1 MRKYGLFDTLTLA
14 KDEAIDNMKNG
25 LIVIDIYG
33 NIVYTNAEASKILKC
48 IRTFEHR
55 DKPIE
60 YLEALAAQ
68 GKPLFISQKL
78 APELEDISGNE
89 NYVYELSL
97 RDITHDE
104 ADYGKMLIITENTE
118 DMNRRLSKSRF

>member
-1 MRKYGLFDTLTLA
+1 MILFSILCLASYLLNLTAGYDATAIAYLVAVFFFEKLMRKYGLFDTLTLA

-33 NIVYTNAEASKILKC
+33 NTVYTNAEASKVLKC
-48 IRTFEHR
+48 IKTFEHR
-55 DKPIE
+55 DKPVE

-78 APELEDISGNE
+78 APELEDIS
-89 NYVYELSL
+89 
-97 RDITHDE
+97 
-104 ADYGKMLIITENTE
+104 
-118 DMNRRLSKSRF
+118 